1 MRVNRV
7 TANRLHGK
15 RCNELGGRPR
25 HHHPHI
31 GASVPQPAHKLG
43 TLISS
48 DAPGYPE
55 HDAFIGKCTHMVE
68 FTWRLVLYTNR
79 RKGADMS
86 IVDWPAAERPREKLL
101 QRGAESLSDAE
112 LLAIF
117 LRTGVTGKTAVDLS
131 RELLARFGGL
141 RALLAASQTEFCAA
155 PGLGGAK
162 YAQLQAVLEMG
173 RRQLEEGLRRGVTLS
188 SPKDVEMYL
197 HARLGD
203 RKQEVFCCLFLD
215 NCHRVLAFEELF
227 YGTINGTAV
236 YAREIVRRGLF
247 HNAAAVILVHN
258 HPSGVAEPSR
268 ADEALT
274 MGLKQALALVDIR
287 VLDHMVIGDREVVSF
302 SERGIL

>member
-1 MRVNRV
+1 
-7 TANRLHGK
+7 
-15 RCNELGGRPR
+15 
-25 HHHPHI
+25 
-31 GASVPQPAHKLG
+31 
-43 TLISS
+43 
-48 DAPGYPE
+48 
-55 HDAFIGKCTHMVE
+55 
-68 FTWRLVLYTNR
+68 
-79 RKGADMS
+79 MS
-86 IVDWPAAERPREKLL
+86 IVDWPVAERPREKLL
-101 QRGAESLSDAE
+101 QRGPESLSDAE

-173 RRQLEEGLRRGVTLS
+173 RRQLGEGLRRGVTLS
-188 SPKDVEMYL
+188 SPKDLEMYL

-215 NCHRVLAFEELF
+215 NRHRVLAFEELF

-258 HPSGVAEPSR
+258 HPSGAAEPSQ

-274 MGLKQALALVDIR
+274 VGLKEALALVDIR
-287 VLDHMVIGDREVVSF
+287 VLDHLVIGDREVVSF